1 MTGSLFDQWRNST
14 IGTPVSGFTGGNVKG
29 AKYDKPGFS
38 VACCCSIKTLYIYNY
53 MYIYIYV
60 LQGIAYSSELTE
72 DATGTVCARMIFQCL
87 CNSST
92 LK

>member
-29 AKYDKPGFS
+29 ATYDEPGFS
-38 VACCCSIKTLYIYNY
+38 VACCCSIKTIYII
-53 MYIYIYV
+53 YIYIYI
-60 LQGIAYSSELTE
+60 LQGIAYSSESTE
-72 DATGTVCARMIFQCL
+72 DATGTVCGRMILQCL